1 MYGNGVDFSVLVAL
15 AGLAG
20 VDGVGNDCEV
30 LDDEELVVVM
40 VVVVVVLVTPNLRSR
55 IFSSHSSHPCL
66 GRLRLRCW

>member
-1 MYGNGVDFSVLVAL
+1 MDFSVLVAL

-30 LDDEELVVVM
+30 LDEELVVLV
-40 VVVVVVLVTPNLRSR
+40 VVVVVVLVVLVTPSLRSR